1 MASKGAIWVTIGLAT
16 LGLVLLF
23 GGFMA
28 WTGLGLPFA
37 KLDPVKL
44 PGFFWYYRHD
54 RRVIKWLAIGMA
66 IAAVVVIGGVVAFL
80 RRPRALHGDA
90 RFARETEIRR
100 EGMRD
105 SDGIVLGR
113 KQGRFLIFG
122 GNEHVLLEAPTRSGK
137 GVGIVIPNLLTW
149 AGSVVVLDI
158 KRENW
163 DATAGFRQAH
173 GQKVFLFNPM
183 ARDRATARYNP
194 LGHIN
199 RRAHDDVVTEL
210 QKIATMLFPVP
221 DRADPFW
228 TQGAITGFVG
238 VGALVAAMDAVP
250 FTLGEI
256 YRQVTQPGTQ
266 EYLRKQV
273 AELERHMAPGGVRA
287 IHDFIGGAENTVSG
301 LKQTITS
308 RLNLWLDSHVDAATS
323 ASDFD
328 LRAIRD
334 ERISIYLGVSPDEL
348 ERVAPLYNLFF
359 QQLID
364 LNTRDLPDA
373 GRHGIGVLVLL
384 DEFARL
390 GRANVIANGFSF
402 VAGYGFRLLPVIQS
416 RSQLRAVYGNDVADE
431 IVANCGVE
439 VAFTPKELKVA
450 NELSERIGF
459 VGQTATTK
467 SRTIHGM
474 LANRSMSESDQ
485 RRALMLP
492 QELMQLPRD
501 RMLILRGGM
510 PPVMATKIRYF
521 TSRLFTRR
529 ILPAP
534 VVAAAPAIARPA
546 AAMPVVEAG
555 EDALSL
561 RAPPALA
568 DIAPPRTSL
577 FGDLSKEA
585 LDTGLDRLD
594 TAVIASIGIER
605 FPSIFARRTATDD
618 GPAILD
624 GASETVEPIERAAR
638 PRERARS

>member
-1 MASKGAIWVTIGLAT
+1 MASKAAIWVTIGLAT
-16 LGLVLLF
+16 LGLILLF

-37 KLDPVKL
+37 KLEPMKL
-44 PGFFWYYRHD
+44 PEFFWYYRHD
-54 RRVIKWLAIGMA
+54 RRVIKWLVIGMA
-66 IAAVVVIGGVVAFL
+66 IASVVVIGGVVAFL
-80 RRPRALHGDA
+80 RRPPALHGDA

-113 KQGRFLIFG
+113 KRARYLIFG

-194 LGHIN
+194 LGHID

-273 AELERHMAPGGVRA
+273 TELERHMAPGGVRA

-328 LRAIRD
+328 LRTIRD
-334 ERISIYLGVSPDEL
+334 ERMSIYLGVSPDEL

-459 VGQTATTK
+459 VGQSATTK

-521 TSRLFTRR
+521 ASRLFTRR
-529 ILPAP
+529 LLPAP
-534 VVAAAPAIARPA
+534 VVTATPAIVRPA
-546 AAMPVVEAG
+546 PSMQVVDAS

-561 RAPPALA
+561 RTPPALA

-605 FPSIFARRTATDD
+605 FPSIFARRAAADD
-618 GPAILD
+618 GTVAVEA
-624 GASETVEPIERAAR
+624 ASNSLEKIERIVR
-638 PRERARS
+638 PREKARS

>member
-37 KLDPVKL
+37 KLDPLKL
-44 PGFFWYYRHD
+44 PEFFWYYRHD

-113 KQGRFLIFG
+113 KRGRYLIFG

-163 DATAGFRQAH
+163 DATAGFRRAH

-194 LGHIN
+194 LGHID

-256 YRQVTQPGTQ
+256 YRQVTQRGTQ

-273 AELERHMAPGGVRA
+273 DDLERHMAPGGVRA

-328 LRAIRD
+328 LRTIRD
-334 ERISIYLGVSPDEL
+334 ERMSIYLGVSPDEL

-521 TSRLFTRR
+521 ASRLFTRR
-529 ILPAP
+529 ILAAP
-534 VVAAAPAIARPA
+534 MVAAAPAIARPA
-546 AAMPVVEAG
+546 PAMPFVEAS

-561 RAPPALA
+561 RTPPALA

-605 FPSIFARRTATDD
+605 FPSIFAHRPVADD
-618 GPAILD
+618 GTPAVE
-624 GASETVEPIERAAR
+624 GASDSLEQIERAVR
-638 PRERARS
+638 PREKARS

>member
-1 MASKGAIWVTIGLAT
+1 MAAKGAIWIATGLAT
-16 LGLVLLF
+16 LALILLF

-37 KLDPVKL
+37 KLDPLKL
-44 PGFFWYYRHD
+44 PEFFWYYRHD

-66 IAAVVVIGGVVAFL
+66 IATIVVVGGMIAFL

-90 RFARETEIRR
+90 RFAREPEIRR

-105 SDGIVLGR
+105 TDGIVLGR
-113 KQGRFLIFG
+113 KRGRYLIFG

-163 DATAGFRQAH
+163 NATAGFRQAH

-194 LGHIN
+194 LGHID
-199 RRAHDDVVTEL
+199 RSAHDDVVTEL

-221 DRADPFW
+221 ERADPFW

-266 EYLRKQV
+266 DYLRKQV
-273 AELERHMAPGGVRA
+273 TELERQMAPGGVRA

-328 LRAIRD
+328 LRTIRD
-334 ERISIYLGVSPDEL
+334 ERMSIYLGVSPDEL

-373 GRHGIGVLVLL
+373 GSHGIGVLVLL

-439 VAFTPKELKVA
+439 VAFTP
-450 NELSERIGF
+450 LSP
-459 VGQTATTK
+459 
-467 SRTIHGM
+467 
-474 LANRSMSESDQ
+474 NRFHRLL
-485 RRALMLP
+485 RRGW
-492 QELMQLPRD
+492 E
-501 RMLILRGGM
+501 
-510 PPVMATKIRYF
+510 
-521 TSRLFTRR
+521 
-529 ILPAP
+529 
-534 VVAAAPAIARPA
+534 
-546 AAMPVVEAG
+546 
-555 EDALSL
+555 
-561 RAPPALA
+561 
-568 DIAPPRTSL
+568 
-577 FGDLSKEA
+577 
-585 LDTGLDRLD
+585 
-594 TAVIASIGIER
+594 
-605 FPSIFARRTATDD
+605 
-618 GPAILD
+618 
-624 GASETVEPIERAAR
+624 
-638 PRERARS
+638 

>member
-1 MASKGAIWVTIGLAT
+1 MVSKAAIWSAIGLAT
-16 LGLVLLF
+16 LALILLF
-23 GGFMA
+23 GAFMA

-37 KLDPVKL
+37 KLEPQSL
-44 PGFFWYYRHD
+44 PEFFWYYRHD
-54 RRVIKWLAIGMA
+54 RRVIKWLAIGTA
-66 IAAVVVIGGVVAFL
+66 ISTIVVVGGAIAFL
-80 RRPRALHGDA
+80 RRPRPLHGEA
-90 RFARETEIRR
+90 RFAREPEIRR
-100 EGMRD
+100 EGLRAT
-105 SDGIVLGR
+105 DGIVLGR
-113 KQGRFLIFG
+113 KRGRYLVFG

-137 GVGIVIPNLLTW
+137 GVGVVIPNLLTW
-149 AGSVVVLDI
+149 GGSVVVLDI

-163 DATAGFRQAH
+163 DATAGFRHAH

-194 LGHIN
+194 LGHID
-199 RRAHDDVVTEL
+199 RRSHDDVVTEL
-210 QKIATMLFPVP
+210 QKIATMLFPAP
-221 DRADPFW
+221 ERADPFW

-238 VGALVAAMDAVP
+238 VGALVAAMEELP
-250 FTLGEI
+250 FTLGEV

-266 EYLRKQV
+266 DYLRKQV
-273 AELERHMAPGGVRA
+273 SALEQRMAPGGVRA

-308 RLNLWLDSHVDAATS
+308 RLNLWLDPHVDAATS

-328 LRAIRD
+328 LRTIRD
-334 ERISIYLGVSPDEL
+334 ERMSIFLGVSPDEL

-364 LNTRDLPDA
+364 LNTRDLPGA
-373 GRHGIGVLVLL
+373 GRHDIGVLVLL

-459 VGQTATTK
+459 VGHTATTK

-510 PPVMATKIRYF
+510 PPVMATKIRYYA
-521 TSRLFTRR
+521 SKLFTRR

-534 VVAAAPAIARPA
+534 IVAAAPAVASPQPIVA
-546 AAMPVVEAG
+546 VVDAG
-555 EDALSL
+555 EDALAL
-561 RAPPALA
+561 RTPPALA
-568 DIAPPRTSL
+568 DIAPPTVSL

-585 LDTGLDRLD
+585 LDAGLNRLD

-605 FPSIFARRTATDD
+605 FPSIFARRATADEGEAAVED
-618 GPAILD
+618 VSEAINQ
-624 GASETVEPIERAAR
+624 IERVTR
-638 PRERARS
+638 PREKVRA